1 MDKKT
6 LGERISRVSETAIG
20 GMSMVALLNEFDTLF
35 ADSDDKIALC
45 EGLLTAISEV
55 QSDLAE
61 SLNKFDETSIQQIFS
76 AVKMIE
82 RDVTKTSE
90 QVSTINDSIAGAG
103 RDLSYTTDLREA
115 QTMAANLDKAVDLLG
130 KKMVG
135 GQR

>member
-1 MDKKT
+1 MDKEI
-6 LGERISRVSETAIG
+6 LSERIIRVSETSMG
-20 GMSMVALLNEFDTLF
+20 GMAMVALLNEFDRLF
-35 ADSDDKIALC
+35 ADSDDKKALC
-45 EGLLTAISEV
+45 EGILAAISDV

-103 RDLSYTTDLREA
+103 RDLSYTADLREA